1 MIRPGSGSSAP
12 GNGCCVIGSPAPS
25 APAALACRVPNAYGC
40 ASPLA
45 SRPVHMFHPF
55 GSPVGPNAEYVTS
68 VLRNAEISRTS
79 SDSPDASGRAVSPP
93 ADDMVGPLAGAGGEG
108 PGEVDRPA
116 RGIGA
121 RPPGPAWPARAWGAV
136 SRTGH
141 APGFPRLALRADAAS
156 PITGHVSMYKRVHGC
171 RREYDSRVSFG

>member
-25 APAALACRVPNAYGC
+25 AAAVVACCVPNAYGC

-68 VLRNAEISRTS
+68 VLRNAAISRTS
-79 SDSPDASGRAVSPP
+79 SDNPDAVGRAVSPP

-108 PGEVDRPA
+108 RARWIGRPGGSGLGPPGQRGQPGPGGPFPGLATRWGSPAGPA
-116 RGIGA
+116 RI
-121 RPPGPAWPARAWGAV
+121 PLP
-136 SRTGH
+136 
-141 APGFPRLALRADAAS
+141 L
-156 PITGHVSMYKRVHGC
+156 
-171 RREYDSRVSFG
+171 